1 MTKWIQSNYCHV
13 YLFFSLC
20 YRIKHTWRLFKMW
33 IPFFIYIFI
42 ACQMHGHYASCPSN
56 PAYKV
61 PPKSKKKKKNK
72 CKWGRCERQEAV
84 GSLVHVFHS
93 QHHRHRGARDHSK
106 VGDYQ
111 IHEIGRRHIVR
122 QVEEAERGHILPTF
136 QVGLSCT
143 AHDEVVRV
151 IWEKINTHGE
161 FILDENKIKT
171 IHASKQNSER
181 HISFFHT

>member
-1 MTKWIQSNYCHV
+1 MYLLHAKCTIITPRVQAFQHTK
-13 YLFFSLC
+13 SL
-20 YRIKHTWRLFKMW
+20 RK
-33 IPFFIYIFI
+33 
-42 ACQMHGHYASCPSN
+42 A
-56 PAYKV
+56 
-61 PPKSKKKKKNK
+61 KKK

-106 VGDYQ
+106 VSDYQ
-111 IHEIGRRHIVR
+111 IHEIGRRHVVR
-122 QVEEAERGHILPTF
+122 QVEEAERGHILPVL

-161 FILDENKIKT
+161 FIQDENKIKPST
-171 IHASKQNSER
+171 QVNKTQKDTFLFFIPSSLETKESVCTLSQNL
-181 HISFFHT
+181 